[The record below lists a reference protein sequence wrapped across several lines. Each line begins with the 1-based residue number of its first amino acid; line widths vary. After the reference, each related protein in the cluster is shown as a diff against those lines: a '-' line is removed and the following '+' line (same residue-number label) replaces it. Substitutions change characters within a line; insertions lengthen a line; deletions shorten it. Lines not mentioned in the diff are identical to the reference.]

1 MKCML
6 IGRGEHGMSL
16 KEKNVLPLF
25 SSPVYVSTIED
36 NLDGV
41 FESIKKLKYIG
52 ANYHGTYI
60 SENKDVLSKFPFL
73 KNALFREFNCF
84 KNSHLHYENT
94 EFFMTTSWIT
104 KCSPNSKGHKHY
116 HSNCLYSGVLY
127 FQEGKDF
134 GSIRFSNEN
143 LIPQQIQLK
152 EPTEWNILNS
162 STWRIESIPNKV
174 IIFPSYLLHEIT
186 FHCGNE
192 DRYSLAFNFFPK
204 GALGDSDSFI
214 DFDKQY
220 RI

>member
-1 MKCML
+1 ML
-6 IGRGEHGMSL
+6 TGREEHGMNI
-16 KEKNVLPLF
+16 KQGNVLPLF

-41 FESIKKLKYIG
+41 FESIKKLKYIE
-52 ANYHGTYI
+52 ANYCGTYI

-73 KNALFREFNCF
+73 KNALFREFNSF
-84 KNSHLHYENT
+84 KNSCLHYKHT
-94 EFFMTTSWIT
+94 EFFMTTSWAT
-104 KCSPNSKGHKHY
+104 KCSPNARGHRHN
-116 HSNCLYSGVLY
+116 HMNCLYSGVLY

-143 LIPQQIQLK
+143 LIPRQIQLK

-162 STWRIESIPNKV
+162 NTWMLESIPNKV

-204 GALGDSDSFI
+204 GVLGESDSFI